1 MYTKRQRQ
9 DKIILTD
16 IDGVVLDWE
25 FAFTQWMETQGHDL
39 QNKNSY
45 YIDKAFDLSSGKAG
59 RLVHTFNESAAIGFL
74 PPLRDSQYYIKK
86 LHEKYQYRFIA
97 ITSLSLNPYAKKLR
111 VKNLNKLFGSNAFK
125 KVICLGCGAPKD
137 EALAKAAEEY
147 PGAVWIEDKMVN
159 ADLGVSLGLDT
170 LLMSHGHNI
179 DYQGSAI
186 PVRNW
191 EEVYRHIKWG
201 YQ

>member
-1 MYTKRQRQ
+1 MQRKE
-9 DKIILTD
+9 KIILTD

-74 PPLRDSQYYIKK
+74 PPLRDAQYYIKK

-137 EALAKAAEEY
+137 EALTKAAAEY
-147 PGAVWIEDKMVN
+147 PGSVWIEDKMVN

-179 DYQGSAI
+179 DYEGKAKT
-186 PVRNW
+186 VRNW
-191 EEVYRHIKWG
+191 EEIHRHIKWI

>member
-1 MYTKRQRQ
+1 MQRKE
-9 DKIILTD
+9 KIILTD

-59 RLVHTFNESAAIGFL
+59 RLVHTCNESAAIGFL
-74 PPLRDSQYYIKK
+74 PPLRDAQYYIKK

-137 EALAKAAEEY
+137 EALTKTAAEY
-147 PGAVWIEDKMVN
+147 PGSVWIEDKMVN

-179 DYQGSAI
+179 DYEGKAKT
-186 PVRNW
+186 VRNW
-191 EEVYRHIKWG
+191 EEIHRHIKWI

>member
-39 QNKNSY
+39 QDKNSY
-45 YIDKAFDLSSGKAG
+45 YIDKAFNIAGGKAG
-59 RLVHTFNESAAIGFL
+59 RLVRTFNESAAIGFL
-74 PPLRDSQYYIKK
+74 PPLRDAQYYIKM
-86 LHEKYQYRFIA
+86 LHERHQYRFVA
-97 ITSLSLNPYAKKLR
+97 ITSLSLDPYAKKLR

-137 EALAKAAEEY
+137 EALEKAAEEY

-179 DYQGSAI
+179 EYQGKAKT
-186 PVRNW
+186 VRNW
-191 EEVYRHIKWG
+191 EEIYRHINWIH
-201 YQ
+201 Q